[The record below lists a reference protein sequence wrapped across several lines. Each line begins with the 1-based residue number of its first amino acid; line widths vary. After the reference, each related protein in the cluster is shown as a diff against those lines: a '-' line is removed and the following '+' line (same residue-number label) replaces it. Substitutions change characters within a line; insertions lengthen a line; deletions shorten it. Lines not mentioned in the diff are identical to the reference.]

1 MSEQNLKIEP
11 GKYFE
16 IVYSLFR
23 VNSDGS
29 ETLVHEVD
37 ADEPDCA
44 ILGIT
49 PGSYPLSRHASQD

>member
-29 ETLVHEVD
+29 E
-37 ADEPDCA
+37 
-44 ILGIT
+44 
-49 PGSYPLSRHASQD
+49 